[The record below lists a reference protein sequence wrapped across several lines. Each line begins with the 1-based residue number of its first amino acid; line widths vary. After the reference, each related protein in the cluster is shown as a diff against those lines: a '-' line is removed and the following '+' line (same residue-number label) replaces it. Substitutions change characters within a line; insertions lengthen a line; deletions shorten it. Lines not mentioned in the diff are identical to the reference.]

1 MNDAQPPNQIA
12 AAGGIVV
19 ARVRRVLT
27 GHSDRSFIH
36 AVDPDS
42 LEYKIEVP
50 SVVLRNLV
58 PGQEHAL
65 MLSWTL
71 QPVTAPATSSAGA
84 SITATAAPTVPASPP
99 SAVDEEFMAL
109 MSRRRGQAGADQTSA
124 GRPNPPPL
132 GSGVPVVASAAEQ
145 LAQRLGIPPGRP
157 TS

>member
-1 MNDAQPPNQIA
+1 M
-12 AAGGIVV
+12 
-19 ARVRRVLT
+19 LT
-27 GHSDRSFIH
+27 
-36 AVDPDS
+36 
-42 LEYKIEVP
+42 
-50 SVVLRNLV
+50 
-58 PGQEHAL
+58 
-65 MLSWTL
+65 LSWTL
-71 QPVTAPATSSAGA
+71 QPLVPATSTS
-84 SITATAAPTVPASPP
+84 TAAPPRASTPLP